1 MAPAKKTAAKGKSAP
16 QVTENMLTI
25 LLAPHVTEKSAGG
38 SNAAQVTFKVAMTAT
53 KPAIKAAVE
62 ALYKVDVVSV
72 NTLIAKGKT
81 KRFRGR
87 LGQRSDM
94 KKAIV
99 TLKDGQM
106 LDLGAAV

>member
-1 MAPAKKTAAKGKSAP
+1 MAQSKKKTAP
-16 QVTENMLTI
+16 QVNEGMLQV
-25 LLAPHVTEKSAGG
+25 LLAPVVTEKSANG
-38 SNAAQVTFKVAMTAT
+38 SAFSQVTFKVAKEAT
-53 KPAIKAAVE
+53 KPQIKAAVE
-62 ALYKVDVVSV
+62 ALYKVDVRAV
-72 NTLIAKGKT
+72 NTIVVKGKT

-106 LDLGAAV
+106 LDLSASV

>member
-1 MAPAKKTAAKGKSAP
+1 MATAKPKAEKKAAPK
-16 QVTENMLTI
+16 VTERLLTI
-25 LLAPHVTEKSAGG
+25 LLAPHITEKAAGG
-38 SNAAQVTFKVAMTAT
+38 SESSQVTFKVALDAT
-53 KPAIKAAVE
+53 KPEIKAAVE
-62 ALYKVDVVSV
+62 ALYKVEVVGV
-72 NTLIAKGKT
+72 NTLISKGKT

-106 LDLGAAV
+106 LDLGATV